1 MSTVELEPHMDD
13 TLQQFNLV
21 VDRRCLADLRQFTGT
36 KVVNHWRD
44 YDNKFGVY
52 THNMERG
59 ARERAAARFV
69 HVKVFTHDKP
79 DPLMT
84 QVRLA
89 VSAMVRS
96 NFVPLDF
103 FSPSIQVHASAER
116 RSIQDL
122 QPPAAAAS
130 VTMYTLAW
138 DILRGM
144 EFDNTASLT
153 LSSDQEVAMDLHL
166 EQLNAAQG
174 AALTNAF
181 TSKVS
186 VIKGPP
192 GTGKTRTIAA
202 IANVALSG
210 NLRVLIIAPGNS
222 ASRRILESLVKT
234 GFEEACLVVAE
245 SFFFE
250 WHEDAYTAEEQKLGQ
265 YVHTKCTFDDH
276 MRGSGTRNAGNRAED
291 RAAWDFRHR
300 AEREHDNKWLEV
312 AIGDDKEATSKPV
325 VVIGTHGSIA
335 LNGTKAKPKAESW
348 SRQVQN
354 LLAIRSI
361 DMIIVDE
368 TSQVRVAFEVIVVV
382 QKSSRLRALTRLTAA
397 PALVRPQFAAAR
409 VAALGEAYRAGWRRG
424 PARAVRR
431 RASPPPQ
438 VALRRGHCPSLGASG
453 NAGRDVPP
461 TCAHGRA
468 VVVGDLQGRHRVSA
482 GRGSR

>member
-1 MSTVELEPHMDD
+1 MSTVELEPH
-13 TLQQFNLV
+13 NH
-21 VDRRCLADLRQFTGT
+21 FTGT

-44 YDNKFGVY
+44 YYNQFGDY
-52 THNMERG
+52 AHNMERG

-69 HVKVFTHDKP
+69 RVKVLTHDKP
-79 DPLMT
+79 DPLQT

-103 FSPSIQVHASAER
+103 FSPSIQVHASEER

-122 QPPAAAAS
+122 HPPAAAAS

-144 EFDNTASLT
+144 EFDNTAPLT

-210 NLRVLIIAPGNS
+210 NLRVLVIAPGNS

-300 AEREHDNKWLEV
+300 AEQEHDNKWLEV
-312 AIGDDKEATSKPV
+312 AMGDDKEASSKPV

-335 LNGTKAKPKAESW
+335 LNGTKGKKPAGSW
-348 SRQVQN
+348 SWQVQN
-354 LLAIRSI
+354 LLAIQSI

-368 TSQVRVAFEVIVVV
+368 TSQVRVAFEDIVVV
-382 QKSSRLRALTRLTAA
+382 QKVLHLRTLTLTRLTT

-424 PARAVRR
+424 PARSIRR
-431 RASPPPQ
+431 RASAPPQ
-438 VALRRGHCPSLGASG
+438 VPVRRGHCPSLGASG

-461 TCAHGRA
+461 AYAHDRA

-482 GRGSR
+482 GRGRR